1 MTLPTVSI
9 IIPSY
14 KPAHFE
20 QCLRSAIGQTY
31 MHTEILVSDNCPTE
45 EIRAICAR
53 FPGVIYQRSHVYR
66 EQNVIGCLASAKG
79 HFIKPLFDD
88 DLLHPFCIER
98 MVAAM
103 RMRDD
108 VELVFS
114 ASEVINS
121 DNERTETRRPYQ
133 ASGMLNGRDVHRQV
147 SMGMIN
153 FIGEFSSVMFRRQT
167 MWDVGLHRLFKM
179 GDHDFLT
186 GLADL
191 VAYLNLSRNG
201 NIFYIDEELTYFR
214 KDMRLQSN
222 SNPTANPF
230 FGNCFSDYIDLLR
243 VSHGEGIL
251 SDAEARNMQ
260 VRATEVY
267 QRLGGTFP
275 QVGTSYARYLD
286 YVAALPPAPEPAAA
300 DAAQE
305 NSHAA

>member
-9 IIPSY
+9 VIPSY

-31 MHTEILVSDNCPTE
+31 THTEILVSDNCPTE
-45 EIRAICAR
+45 DIRHICAR
-53 FPGVIYQRSHVYR
+53 FPGVIYQRSNVFR
-66 EQNVIGCLASAKG
+66 EQNVEACLASAKG

-191 VAYLNLSRNG
+191 VAYLNLSRDG
-201 NIFYIDEELTYFR
+201 SIFYIDEELSYFR

-222 SNPTANPF
+222 SNPAANPF

-243 VSHGEGIL
+243 VSHAGGVI
-251 SDAEARNMQ
+251 SDAELRSARQQ
-260 VRATEVY
+260 VAEVH

-275 QVGTSYARYLD
+275 QIGTSHQRYLD
-286 YVAALPPAPEPAAA
+286 YVAALPPQEIVEPLA
-300 DAAQE
+300 E
-305 NSHAA
+305 EEGRHAA